1 VKLVVTDVPGLDGE
15 YPADITFFT
24 NRELH
29 KIKKMTGL
37 RAGEFMEAF
46 QAGDNDMVVALAV
59 VVMEREGKEGA
70 EDLLWDAPA
79 GSVTLE
85 DDEDEVVVEDDALPP
100 AQPTE
105 TASEPEPSDSDRSES
120 SGDSS
125 RPVSVLPVSDQSL
138 TGLPRSGTSAG

>member
-15 YPADITFFT
+15 YAADITFFT

-29 KIKKMTGL
+29 RIKKMTGL

-46 QAGDNDMVVALAV
+46 QVGDNDMVVALAV
-59 VVMEREGKEGA
+59 IVMEREGKEDA

-85 DDEDEVVVEDDALPP
+85 DDEDEAVVEDDALPP

-105 TASEPEPSDSDRSES
+105 TASEPEPSDSGRSES

-125 RPVSVLPVSDQSL
+125 STVSVLPVSDQSL

>member
-1 VKLVVTDVPGLDGE
+1 
-15 YPADITFFT
+15 
-24 NRELH
+24 LH
-29 KIKKMTGL
+29 RIKKMTGL

-85 DDEDEVVVEDDALPP
+85 DDEDEGVVAVEDDALPP

-105 TASEPEPSDSDRSES
+105 TASEPEPRDSGRIGS

-125 RPVSVLPVSDQSL
+125 STVSVLPVSDQSL
-138 TGLPRSGTSAG
+138 TGLPHLGTSAG